1 MTDTALTTDGRRD
14 LTPWLEYVLSGILVE
29 ATRAESRMRADQA
42 APVAA
47 LRLRLTATQRTIL
60 AVTARLGVAAN
71 ADYAAAVDIGARGIR
86 KAAAQLVDVRLLAR
100 QGETR
105 GVLYQRTPAGKAALA
120 WNAE

>member
-1 MTDTALTTDGRRD
+1 MA
-14 LTPWLEYVLSGILVE
+14 EYVLSGILVE

-86 KAAAQLVDVRLLAR
+86 KAAAQLVDAALLAR
-100 QGETR
+100 TGETR
-105 GVLYQRTPAGKAALA
+105 GALYQLTPAGKAALA

>member
-1 MTDTALTTDGRRD
+1 MWRACWTDGRRD
-14 LTPWLEYVLSGILVE
+14 LTPWLEYFVSGILVE

-47 LRLRLTATQRTIL
+47 PRLRLTAPQRTIM

-71 ADYAAAVDIGARGIR
+71 ADQAAAVEIGARGIR
-86 KAAAQLVDVRLLAR
+86 KASAQLVDAGLLAR

-105 GVLYQRTPAGKAALA
+105 GALYQLTPAGRAALA
-120 WNAE
+120 WYAE